1 MNRSLLWGLVAVVG
15 FVAAW
20 ALKSWNM
27 PDGGSV
33 MGALQ
38 LTIAAFL
45 TLCVFSFLY
54 KDNPFYKLAEH
65 LFVGVSA
72 AYWMVLAFWNT
83 IVGSLVPRLSAGL
96 SGYFQV
102 PTIND
107 PLNMLYWV
115 PVALGVMLLLRLS
128 EGLSWLSRW
137 TVGFTVGITSGLYFT
152 SALRSNVMEQILAS
166 FLPLGYDANGAGGFS
181 LSVGSPLVIM
191 LTNWLIVVGVITA
204 LIFFYFSKEHKGWF
218 GSAARIGTWV
228 LMLTFGASFGY
239 TVMGRISLLI
249 GRISFLF
256 RDFLGVIS

>member
-1 MNRSLLWGLVAVVG
+1 MNRSILWGGVALVA
-15 FVAAW
+15 FVTAW
-20 ALKSWNM
+20 MLKSWNM

-33 MGALQ
+33 VGALQ

-83 IVGSLVPRLSAGL
+83 IVASLIPRLSNSLAAA
-96 SGYFQV
+96 FQV
-102 PTIND
+102 TPIID

-115 PVALGVMLLLRLS
+115 PVALGIMLLLRLS
-128 EGLSWLSRW
+128 SNLGWLSRW

-152 SALRSNVMEQILAS
+152 SALRSNVMEQISAS
-166 FLPLGYDANGAGGFS
+166 FLPLGFPAGAPGGLS
-181 LSVGSPLVIM
+181 LAVGSGLVIM

-218 GSAARIGTWV
+218 GGAAKIGTWV

-239 TVMGRISLLI
+239 TVMGRISLLV